1 MKIPFFRQ
9 IAWCLV
15 AAMFVIG
22 IVPRVEAGLSSSEI
36 INTSIDRATDIAK
49 IQAAIET
56 KMVKERLEQLG
67 YTTEEIEAKLGQ
79 LSDGQIHQVA
89 LKIDDINTGGN
100 GGVELVAAVLAIIIL
115 IWLLFWLMGH
125 KVVVKE

>member
-1 MKIPFFRQ
+1 MRIPFFRQ
-9 IAWCLV
+9 IAWCLI

-36 INTSIDRATDIAK
+36 INTSIDRTTDIAK

-67 YTTEEIEAKLGQ
+67 YTTEEIEARLVQ
-79 LSDGQIHQVA
+79 LSDNQIHQIA
-89 LKIDDINTGGN
+89 LKIDDIDTGGD
-100 GGVELVAAVLAIIIL
+100 GLGIVAAILAIIIL

-125 KVVVKE
+125 RVVVKE